1 MIICFQ
7 KGQAEIL
14 LMLKTFEI
22 DMSFKR
28 VGTAGLDKV
37 VIAANIPRINKG
49 II

>member
-1 MIICFQ
+1 MITCFQ

-14 LMLKTFEI
+14 LTLKTFKI
-22 DMSFKR
+22 DMSFKQ
-28 VGTAGLDKV
+28 VGTAGLNEV